1 MTASFAKGGGTY
13 MIDAS
18 APVSLTASAQSLNT
32 GRPRWV
38 DPAFLGLT
46 PPTMFVP
53 YSSAVLVC
61 NVPAAPVK
69 P

>member
-1 MTASFAKGGGTY
+1 M
-13 MIDAS
+13 DAS
-18 APVSLTASAQSLNT
+18 APVYFTASAQFANT
-32 GRPRWV
+32 GRPKCV
-38 DPAFLGLT
+38 VPAFFGFT
-46 PPTMFVP
+46 PPTIFVP